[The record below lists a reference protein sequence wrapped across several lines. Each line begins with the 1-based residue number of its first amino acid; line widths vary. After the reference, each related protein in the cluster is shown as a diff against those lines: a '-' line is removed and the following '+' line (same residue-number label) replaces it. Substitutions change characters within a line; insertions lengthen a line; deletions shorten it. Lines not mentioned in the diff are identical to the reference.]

1 MYMCC
6 VIVYAVCMTVDPVL
20 KEAAMNAAGPTN
32 VTPSSLPS
40 GIIYREHTASYL
52 VHTCIVRGSLELFSS
67 LKFVDRSLCW
77 NFYECTVFQ
86 LDVWHSA
93 GASPFPIA
101 GGPETQQVREGLQD
115 IREEATGG
123 AQNGSQ

>member
-1 MYMCC
+1 MSVLYFNYMCG
-6 VIVYAVCMTVDPVL
+6 YL
-20 KEAAMNAAGPTN
+20 R
-32 VTPSSLPS
+32 
-40 GIIYREHTASYL
+40 IY
-52 VHTCIVRGSLELFSS
+52 
-67 LKFVDRSLCW
+67 
-77 NFYECTVFQ
+77 
-86 LDVWHSA
+86 SA